1 MTGGIY
7 RPETDGALLAMVNVY
22 KTFLVRKSFFS
33 GEDLRVRAVD
43 GVSLTV
49 PPGKTLGL
57 VGESGCGKTTL
68 ARLAI
73 RLLDPDSGSI
83 RFEGSDITRMEGEA
97 LRTTRRQMQ
106 IVFQDPYSS
115 LNPRMKVRDIVGE
128 GWLVHGLAKGK
139 ELRERAERLLV
150 RVGMPAEAGGK
161 YPHEFSGGQRQRI
174 GIARAIALSPKLVVA
189 DEPVSAL
196 DVSVQAQILNLL
208 KDIQEEYG
216 MAYPVRL
223 PRPAGD
229 PAHERRGGGDVPR
242 KGDGDGACAGPV
254 PRAAAPVYPLA
265 AVGRSDAWGRAVRTD
280 RPLGG
285 DPLPDRSA
293 ARVPLPHPL
302 LHGEE
307 GVRGGLPAPARG
319 RPRPLT
325 PPATSCERGVSSGGF
340 LPRKYFR
347 RG

>member
-7 RPETDGALLAMVNVY
+7 RPDTDGALLAMVNVY
-22 KTFLVRKSFFS
+22 KTFPVRKSFFS

-83 RFEGSDITRMEGEA
+83 RFEGNDITSMEGEA
-97 LRTTRRQMQ
+97 MRTTRRRMQ

-128 GWLVHGLAKGK
+128 GWLVHGLARGK

-150 RVGMPAEAGGK
+150 RVGMPAEAGWK

-208 KDIQEEYG
+208 KDLQEEYG
-216 MAYPVRL
+216 MAYLFVSHDLRVI
-223 PRPAGD
+223 R
-229 PAHERRGGGDVPR
+229 HV
-242 KGDGDGACAGPV
+242 
-254 PRAAAPVYPLA
+254 
-265 AVGRSDAWGRAVRTD
+265 SDAVAVMYLGKVMETGPAPDLFRE
-280 RPLGG
+280 PLHPYTRSLLSAVPMLG
-285 DPLPDRSA
+285 DAPSERIVLSGEIPSPIAPPPGCRFHTRCFMA
-293 ARVPLPHPL
+293 EKECAEVCPL
-302 LHGEE
+302 LRE
-307 GVRGGLPAPARG
+307 VAPG
-319 RPRPLT
+319 RFAACHLI
-325 PPATSCERGVSSGGF
+325 
-340 LPRKYFR
+340 
-347 RG
+347 